1 MLKEE
6 GKDVGFIQFK
16 LIHPFPTEY
25 AKSLLQGA
33 KTIID
38 IESNYT
44 GQLGQVFKQ
53 NLGRD
58 VDHFILKYTGRGMTC
73 TEIYDSL
80 KKIIE
85 NKANKREVLTHGA

>member
-1 MLKEE
+1 LLK
-6 GKDVGFIQFK
+6 D
-16 LIHPFPTEY
+16 
-25 AKSLLQGA
+25 A

-44 GQLGQVFKQ
+44 AQLSQIFKQ

-58 VDHFILKYTGRGMTC
+58 IDYFILKYTGRAMTS

-85 NKANKREVLTHGA
+85 NKASKREILTHGA